1 MNLFDIPKL
10 EQDLKTLESKTL
22 EDGFWNDSK
31 KSGKVLQEI
40 KVIKNKKDKYL
51 KITWLY
57 DIFCCIKA
65 DCLYMVTYIN
75 NEEENLWTIK
85 EG

>member
-40 KVIKNKKDKYL
+40 KVIKNNNGRGDDRMKRKNNILKKLRKKLND
-51 KITWLY
+51 
-57 DIFCCIKA
+57 
-65 DCLYMVTYIN
+65 
-75 NEEENLWTIK
+75 
-85 EG
+85 

>member
-40 KVIKNKKDKYL
+40 KVIKNKKDRNLNQSYL
-51 KITWLY
+51 I
-57 DIFCCIKA
+57 
-65 DCLYMVTYIN
+65 
-75 NEEENLWTIK
+75 
-85 EG
+85 

>member
-31 KSGKVLQEI
+31 KSGKVLGE
-40 KVIKNKKDKYL
+40 YSGFL
-51 KITWLY
+51 
-57 DIFCCIKA
+57 IFSEKRQIFE
-65 DCLYMVTYIN
+65 T
-75 NEEENLWTIK
+75 
-85 EG
+85 

>member
-40 KVIKNKKDKYL
+40 KVIKNKFIYKTKSTSNY
-51 KITWLY
+51 
-57 DIFCCIKA
+57 
-65 DCLYMVTYIN
+65 N
-75 NEEENLWTIK
+75 N
-85 EG
+85 